1 MNQIGVKQL
10 TMGFLNS
17 TESGIDSVGV
27 FLGQK
32 LIKVGRSQLS
42 TTLTGVTYA
51 LSQSQSFFII
61 FDSDFCNKAVV
72 QKTYWADETY
82 SLYQMLMKGKIQGKK
97 YPNSTGFFMDA
108 QPIGQVLVEYQV
120 LKGEECVTVSQ
131 ECVL

>member
-27 FLGQK
+27 FLGHK

-42 TTLTGVTYA
+42 ATLTGVTYA
-51 LSQSQSFFII
+51 ISNSQAFFMI
-61 FDSDFCNKAVV
+61 FDSDFGNKAVV

-82 SLYQMLMKGKIQGKK
+82 SLYQMLMAGKIQGKK
-97 YPNSTGFFMDA
+97 YPNSSGFFMDA

-120 LKGEECVTVSQ
+120 LQGEKCVTVSQ
-131 ECVL
+131 MCVL

>member
-17 TESGIDSVGV
+17 TESQIDSVGT
-27 FLGQK
+27 FLGYR

-42 TTLTGVTYA
+42 VTLTGVTYA
-51 LSQSQSFFII
+51 ISNSQSFFII
-61 FDSDFCNKAVV
+61 FDSDFGNRAVV
-72 QKTYWADETY
+72 QKTYWADETH
-82 SLYQMLMKGKIQGKK
+82 SLYQMLMAGQIQGKK

-120 LKGEECVTVSQ
+120 LQGEACVSVSQ